1 MQNEK
6 IHKTAITCH
15 ERVFLCIC
23 NTLDKRQNRMALI
36 HRVAA
41 LGPSRLNP
49 RKCVNT
55 DMWYTTK
62 YITIFIIHSLNQS
75 YLINSQDE
83 ALAMKDELT
92 QGACLLKGS
101 TSFLTVCWIILASS

>member
-49 RKCVNT
+49 RKRVNT
-55 DMWYTTK
+55 DM
-62 YITIFIIHSLNQS
+62 
-75 YLINSQDE
+75 
-83 ALAMKDELT
+83 
-92 QGACLLKGS
+92 
-101 TSFLTVCWIILASS
+101 